1 MHDATDAPSA
11 TIRSALPTIV
21 IAGLGY
27 FVDLFDLL
35 LFSVVRRSSLTALG
49 SGSRLLEDGAWV
61 QNAQLVGL
69 MIGGIAWGIIGDKR
83 GRRTVLFG
91 SILMYSVATLANAFV
106 TSVPQYALLRFVAGI
121 GLAGELGAAVTL
133 VSELV
138 RASQRGTATA
148 ADPLGQSWSATLK
161 GSPHGSEPL
170 QGAGS
175 CLVVILP
182 SAAPREPNC

>member
-1 MHDATDAPSA
+1 VHDATDAPSA

-21 IAGLGY
+21 VAGLGY

-91 SILMYSVATLANAFV
+91 SILMYSVA
-106 TSVPQYALLRFVAGI
+106 
-121 GLAGELGAAVTL
+121 
-133 VSELV
+133 V
-138 RASQRGTATA
+138 RAA
-148 ADPLGQSWSATLK
+148 ALCGGHRIGW
-161 GSPHGSEPL
+161 
-170 QGAGS
+170 
-175 CLVVILP
+175 
-182 SAAPREPNC
+182 